1 MVKKKSWWNVWPGKK
16 KISKEVMEEQPPN
29 PFIKEVS
36 MKGIEL
42 HKNLVGGIF
51 LTPITNSFST
61 IIPYLDNRGYPAAFS
76 YYQSKILRDSKKL
89 EEDLKNDTQK
99 SNPHFQI
106 LSGLGYVP
114 PEEMDCP
121 HCVGG
126 TVSQCEDC
134 DDGYTNC
141 ENCGGNWEQNCEE
154 CNGRGRWDCDDCDG
168 EGHLECSQCDGGENP
183 CVDCEGSG
191 GIDCKDCGGEG
202 CMKCSDGIVPCP
214 NCDGG
219 KQICEECDGNS
230 TIGCDNCGGNG
241 YFYCDYCEEGMW
253 YCQECDEGRGE
264 CRSCHGH
271 WEEHLCE
278 ACDGNGMWNV
288 ENSHKLTTLR
298 NRLFD
303 DLINEEKITNFLQVY
318 LNSAAQEIYIPPSFL
333 FAKKRKLQEA
343 KRELI
348 KNLKLKIEHYDAFDF
363 NLKNLSLNSY
373 SILIVPEDK
382 GSTLYFITSTKLG
395 GSEQYP
401 TDFQNVSPGAGHY
414 TGISQSYINSK
425 TQYGDYLN
433 LSYLKTPKYNE
444 RKVMLLRIPWYYKSP
459 PFLNWM
465 DDTALMEKD

>member
-1 MVKKKSWWNVWPGKK
+1 MAKKKSWWKRRFTKK
-16 KISKEVMEEQPPN
+16 KISKEVKGKQPPN

-42 HKNLVGGIF
+42 DRNEVRRIF
-51 LTPITNSFST
+51 HRPFINSYDA
-61 IIPYLDNRGYPAAFS
+61 IIPYLDKRED
-76 YYQSKILRDSKKL
+76 ILTFAYNQKMPVVDGKKL

-114 PEEMDCP
+114 PEEIDCP
-121 HCVGG
+121 HCIGG
-126 TVSQCEDC
+126 TVAQCEDC
-134 DDGYTNC
+134 HEGYTNC
-141 ENCGGNWEQNCEE
+141 EACEGNWEQNCID
-154 CNGRGRWDCDDCDG
+154 CNGGGQLDCPDCGADG
-168 EGHLECSQCDGGENP
+168 HVGCDHCDGGENP

-191 GIDCKDCGGEG
+191 GIASGTDS
-202 CMKCSDGIVPCP
+202 SDGIVPCP
-214 NCDGG
+214 ECDGG
-219 KQICEECDGNS
+219 KQKCEVCDGNS
-230 TIGCDNCGGNG
+230 TIVCDSCGGDG
-241 YFYCDYCEEGMW
+241 YFYCDYCEDGVW
-253 YCQECDEGRGE
+253 YCEDCDQGIWECI
-264 CRSCHGH
+264 SCNGD

-278 ACDGNGMWNV
+278 PCEGNGVWNV
-288 ENSHKLTTLR
+288 ENSYKLTTLR
-298 NRLFD
+298 NRLLD

-318 LNSAAQEIYIPPSFL
+318 LNLVAQGIYLPPSYMS
-333 FAKKRKLQEA
+333 KRKLAED

-348 KNLKLKIEHYDAFDF
+348 KNLKLKIEYYDAFDF

-382 GSTLYFITSTKLG
+382 GSTLYFITSTKVG

-401 TDFQNVSPGAGHY
+401 THTQQVRPGLGPNEY
-414 TGISQSYINSK
+414 GDYPNRSQQSYIKGKSK
-425 TQYGDYLN
+425 YGDYLN

-465 DDTALMEKD
+465 DDTPLMEKD